1 MHVCVL
7 GGGVVGVTTAYYLAR
22 EGWRV
27 TVIEQHPQPG
37 METSFANGGQ
47 LSYSYV
53 APLAGPSVPGNL
65 SQWLLSRTAPLRF
78 QPRLSLAQWGWC
90 AAFLFNCTTARSR
103 RTTIEL
109 LQLGAYSRDVMHDLM
124 QTEHLEFAFR
134 PSGKLVVYRNRHDF
148 DGARR
153 QMEFQARFG
162 AQQTALDAASCIDT
176 EPALDSLRHK
186 LAGGIYT
193 ASEETGDCYLFTRE
207 LARVAVEKYGVQFLC
222 GTSVRGLRREGNEI
236 VAAHTSQGE
245 ITADAYVVA
254 LGNDSATLVRPL
266 GIHLPIYPLKGYSLT
281 MPVGEHHV
289 APQVSVTDLH
299 HKVVY
304 ARLGQHLRVAG
315 MVDMTPA
322 GSHEDEA
329 RIRLLTSQAQATM
342 PNGGDFSSVRA
353 WTGFRPATPDSKPL
367 LGATPLANLWL
378 NTGQGSLGFTLAGAS
393 AALVTDAIRGR
404 AGKLDL
410 RPYQLTNRDAVREL
424 ATVAHSSPS

>member
-1 MHVCVL
+1 MHVCVF

-27 TVIEQHPQPG
+27 TLVERHSQPG
-37 METSFANGGQ
+37 LETSFANGGQ

-65 SQWLLSRTAPLRF
+65 AQWLLSRTAPLRF
-78 QPRLSLAQWGWC
+78 QPSLSLAQWGWC
-90 AAFLFNCTTARSR
+90 AAFLFNCTTARNQ

-124 QTEHLEFAFR
+124 QTERLDFAFR
-134 PSGKLVVYRNRHDF
+134 PSGKLVVYRDRDAF
-148 DGARR
+148 DRARR

-162 AQQTALDAASCIDT
+162 AQHTALDAASCIDT
-176 EPALDSLRHK
+176 EPALDSLRHT

-193 ASEETGDCYLFTRE
+193 ASEETGDCHLFTRE
-207 LARVAVEKYGVQFLC
+207 LARVAIEKYGVRFVG
-222 GTSVRGLRREGNEI
+222 GTAVTGLRREGNKI
-236 VAAHTSQGE
+236 VAAYTSQGE
-245 ITADAYVVA
+245 IAADAYVVA
-254 LGNDSATLVRPL
+254 LGNHSAALVRPL
-266 GIHLPIYPLKGYSLT
+266 GIRLPIYPLKGYSLT
-281 MPVGEHHV
+281 MPVGERHV
-289 APQVSVTDLH
+289 APRVSVTDLH

-322 GSHEDEA
+322 GSREDQA
-329 RIRLLTSQAQATM
+329 RIRLLTAQAQATM
-342 PNGGDFSSVRA
+342 PNAGDFSSVRA

-393 AALVTDAIRGR
+393 AALLTDAIHGR

-410 RPYQLTNRDAVREL
+410 RPYQLTNRDAVRKL
-424 ATVAHSSPS
+424 PTMAHSSPS